1 MWYGLAAT
9 VPAGW
14 VICDGNNGTP
24 NMSGIATVMASGGG
38 TTVGA
43 DNWQTGQFYAA
54 VQNGT
59 NDVGRQY
66 ITYIMKT

>member
-24 NMSGIATVMASGGG
+24 NMSGGGTVMASGGG
-38 TTVGA
+38 TNVGA
-43 DNWQTGQFYAA
+43 DTWQTGTGGVGGPFQ
-54 VQNGT
+54 
-59 NDVGRQY
+59 VGRQY